1 VEEPVVAPVVA
12 EPVVESVPEP
22 VVESVP
28 EPAVPEP
35 EAPVA
40 SAPLVELAPEP
51 VVEVPAPEP
60 EEDLA
65 PPVPTEP
72 LPEPEP
78 EPLISIPEPVIPEPV
93 VPEPVAEPEPEPA
106 PVADLLTETALLEP
120 EPLFSSDPLV
130 ELGIPDLAPQ
140 LLDISP
146 SPVSDHAYTPEPAY
160 PDVPTDLPGE
170 EECLDSIE
178 AAVNSIPIP
187 DEPKEFVETS
197 LEQEMT
203 GVGEDVEQLLCD
215 VNTEVG
221 EVGGL
226 LKHLDLKGNDLVNDL
241 LANDISIPDDIPI
254 ADGPCNDL
262 M

>member
-1 VEEPVVAPVVA
+1 
-12 EPVVESVPEP
+12 

-28 EPAVPEP
+28 EPAAAPEP
-35 EAPVA
+35 EQAPVA
-40 SAPLVELAPEP
+40 SAPLVELTPEP

-60 EEDLA
+60 EPEIP
-65 PPVPTEP
+65 PPVPEAP

-78 EPLISIPEPVIPEPV
+78 EPLISIPEPLV
-93 VPEPVAEPEPEPA
+93 VPEPVVEPEPEPA
-106 PVADLLTETALLEP
+106 PVADLLTEEALLEP

-130 ELGIPDLAPQ
+130 ELGVPDLTPPQ
-140 LLDISP
+140 LLDP
-146 SPVSDHAYTPEPAY
+146 SPVSDHAPTPEPAY

-170 EECLDSIE
+170 EECLDSVE
-178 AAVNSIPIP
+178 AAVNSIPVP
-187 DEPKEFVETS
+187 DEPQECEETEEE
-197 LEQEMT
+197 LT
-203 GVGEDVEQLLCD
+203 GVADDVDQLLCD

-221 EVGGL
+221 DSGL
-226 LKHLDLKGNDLVNDL
+226 LKHLDLKGSDLVNDL